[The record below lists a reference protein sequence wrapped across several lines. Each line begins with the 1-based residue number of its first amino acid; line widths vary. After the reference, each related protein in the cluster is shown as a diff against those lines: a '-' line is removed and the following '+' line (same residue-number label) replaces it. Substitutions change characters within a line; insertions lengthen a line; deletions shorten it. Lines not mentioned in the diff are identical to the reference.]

1 MLRFFLVAGL
11 VLGLMRPAWAD
22 FQAGQAAFDRGDYE
36 TALEHWL
43 PLAESGSAA
52 AQWRLASMYYRGQG
66 TPQDHAEAAKWLQL
80 AAGQGLAVAQYNLG
94 GLYEIGDAVTRD
106 LVRAYMWYSLAA
118 AGYPPGSQQERAA
131 RSRDRVALKLSP
143 QRLDEA
149 QALARRW
156 HGDAAVRAGAVKLQ
170 PSRKTVAGVQQSL
183 IDLGYDPGPVD
194 GIVGPKTRAAI
205 RAFQADRGLKA
216 TGEVSVDLVR
226 ELRVVLAARGRGVRA
241 GASADDVP
249 DGGLGDTA
257 GAVWPIRGQSL
268 SGLAP

>member
-66 TPQDHAEAAKWLQL
+66 TPQDHAGAAKWLQL

-170 PSRKTVAGVQQSL
+170 L
-183 IDLGYDPGPVD
+183 
-194 GIVGPKTRAAI
+194 GPKTRAAI